1 VISCCIPAG
10 LVRGLLRGE
19 IDNEEDIDDC
29 IEMSYIF
36 VRVKDGWKNP
46 ENQDP
51 IFEEI

>member
-1 VISCCIPAG
+1 
-10 LVRGLLRGE
+10 
-19 IDNEEDIDDC
+19 
-29 IEMSYIF
+29 MSYIF